1 MPLIKNALG
10 NLTDPNAI
18 SYGVRIVAEC
28 VNRSA
33 ELNYIAGQELGFNE
47 LTQQLYYKSLT
58 GPYLTN
64 MTV

>member
-47 LTQQLYYKSLT
+47 LTQ
-58 GPYLTN
+58 
-64 MTV
+64 